1 MNVYDFDETIFHP
14 DCTAKFALY
23 CAVRQPSLFVT
34 YLPRFMK
41 VAYRYKK
48 GKVQR
53 YEFELTFFSF
63 LPMVKEFDRKIND
76 FWDKNYKNISSWYM
90 AQKKPDDLIIS
101 ASPDCIIAPIAERLG
116 VNHVASEYDREYGV
130 LCGNLMLAQ
139 SKAEYIIK
147 QGMPVIENFYSD
159 SLSDTPIALCA
170 ENAFLVL
177 DKAQR
182 PVPWPKLTKENLEK
196 ISKQIDIGWEDI
208 DD

>member
-1 MNVYDFDETIFHP
+1 MNVYDFDDTIFHP
-14 DCTAKFALY
+14 DCTAKFAFY
-23 CAVRQPSLFVT
+23 FAVRQPSLFVT
-34 YLPRFMK
+34 YLPKCIKAYSRF
-41 VAYRYKK
+41 KK
-48 GKVQR
+48 RVIPR

-63 LPMVKEFDRKIND
+63 IPKVKDFDRKIND
-76 FWDKNYKNISSWYM
+76 FWDKNIKNMSAWYM

-139 SKAEYIIK
+139 SKAQYIIN
-147 QGMPVIENFYSD
+147 QGMPVIDNFYSD

-170 ENAFLVL
+170 EKAFLVL

-182 PVPWPKLTKENLEK
+182 PVPWPKLTKENLED
-196 ISKQIDIGWEDI
+196 ISRQIDVGWEDI